1 MYLTGVKDRNEQI
14 FYRVLTENFKDV
26 APIVYGAERV
36 GVRHYWGGV
45 TASP

>member
-26 APIVYGAERV
+26 APIMFGGAGTRA
-36 GVRHYWGGV
+36 GP
-45 TASP
+45 SPRRDSRGP